1 MKSIGLRLSKEAK
14 NIWENQKEMTLDIV
28 DQSTNLWH
36 ISFTMP
42 EGTVYA
48 GENYTLR
55 FKFCD
60 NYPFEAPEVIFIGT
74 PP

>member
-1 MKSIGLRLSKEAK
+1 
-14 NIWENQKEMTLDIV
+14 MTLDIV